1 MAIIIARQPFSSYTF
16 PKMKVLF
23 GLKADDYNELPT
35 FIGGK
40 KEIPEEIR
48 NLVIGEFLRLH
59 KTSNISLAPMKL
71 PVANLFPVSFMV
83 WHQYMEVK

>member
-1 MAIIIARQPFSSYTF
+1 
-16 PKMKVLF
+16 MKTLF

-35 FIGGK
+35 FVGGV
-40 KEIPEEIR
+40 KETPEEIL

-59 KTSNISLAPMKL
+59 KSSQHITSANEATLANI
-71 PVANLFPVSFMV
+71 FPVSFMV